1 MLEID
6 KLKKYQKEGLIVTII
21 GIVFFM
27 IGLFAYSITESHTN
41 DVIGV
46 PVTLVSRPYGIIGVF
61 LMLLGIVEIIVGII
75 SKIHYDN
82 KLRIYDIQFS
92 KQNPQGQYQQSYP
105 QQQYQKPYPQQQYQ
119 QPQYHNCPN
128 CNLQVKDGTQ
138 FCSSCGTNISK
149 TN

>member
-27 IGLFAYSITESHTN
+27 IGLFAYSITESHTS
-41 DVIGV
+41 DVIGA
-46 PVTLVSRPYGIIGVF
+46 PITLVSRPYGIIGVF